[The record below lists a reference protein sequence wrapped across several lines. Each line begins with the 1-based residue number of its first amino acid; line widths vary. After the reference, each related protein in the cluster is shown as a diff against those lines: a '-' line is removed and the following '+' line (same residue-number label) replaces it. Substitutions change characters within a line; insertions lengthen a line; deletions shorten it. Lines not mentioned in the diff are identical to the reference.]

1 MSASTCYDVILLG
14 SGLPATVLALCLQR
28 LGYRC
33 CLLEAQAHPRFT
45 IGESS
50 TPIADQILL
59 DLGRDLQLPELSR
72 LGRWATARQ
81 IPGVTVG
88 CKQGFSY
95 CFHADTARG
104 DSGSARAAAA
114 IPQTTTK
121 AAVSPPGLLLVPASP
136 SRAAADSH
144 FLRSQVDHYLV
155 RCAQARGVEF
165 HSHTQVLSVQR
176 QADRWHLIVR
186 AQPPAAQEVIGE
198 LSARFL
204 IDASGPAGA
213 LAQVLTDDVPA
224 WGQPAPWSFD
234 TDSGSLYGHFVLP
247 IDWASVWRDWQLD
260 TQRFSFAP
268 QDAALHH
275 VTEDGWLW
283 HLAFDGDVVSLGWV
297 LPSTAWGQLNAESSA
312 AQRWEFWQQ
321 QLRRYPRLWDLYGQA
336 RLIAPTNGL
345 GFLPRQ
351 QRLSSAWG
359 GPGWLALPSAAGF
372 IDPLHSTG
380 LAHSLF
386 SVHKLVRTL
395 QRGRNW
401 DDDFVQDYTRRLRQE
416 VWCVDQ
422 LVAMA
427 YRSGGDPPK
436 WEAAT
441 MMYFAAAIACE
452 EWRDRSRR
460 GNSHKKAASDAD
472 MGPGGIDAAAYAQ
485 VPWGGP
491 DFLLADRTDWLD
503 RVVRGGQLLRRNT
516 PPPGGWLP
524 AMAQILGPW
533 NTVGLCDPQLGGIY
547 HYTVANKS

>member
-1 MSASTCYDVILLG
+1 
-14 SGLPATVLALCLQR
+14 
-28 LGYRC
+28 
-33 CLLEAQAHPRFT
+33 
-45 IGESS
+45 
-50 TPIADQILL
+50 
-59 DLGRDLQLPELSR
+59 
-72 LGRWATARQ
+72 
-81 IPGVTVG
+81 
-88 CKQGFSY
+88 
-95 CFHADTARG
+95 
-104 DSGSARAAAA
+104 
-114 IPQTTTK
+114 
-121 AAVSPPGLLLVPASP
+121 
-136 SRAAADSH
+136 
-144 FLRSQVDHYLV
+144 
-155 RCAQARGVEF
+155 
-165 HSHTQVLSVQR
+165 
-176 QADRWHLIVR
+176 
-186 AQPPAAQEVIGE
+186 
-198 LSARFL
+198 
-204 IDASGPAGA
+204 
-213 LAQVLTDDVPA
+213 
-224 WGQPAPWSFD
+224 
-234 TDSGSLYGHFVLP
+234 
-247 IDWASVWRDWQLD
+247 
-260 TQRFSFAP
+260 
-268 QDAALHH
+268 
-275 VTEDGWLW
+275 
-283 HLAFDGDVVSLGWV
+283 
-297 LPSTAWGQLNAESSA
+297 
-312 AQRWEFWQQ
+312 
-321 QLRRYPRLWDLYGQA
+321 
-336 RLIAPTNGL
+336 
-345 GFLPRQ
+345 
-351 QRLSSAWG
+351 
-359 GPGWLALPSAAGF
+359 LALPSAAGF

-533 NTVGLCDPQLGGIY
+533 NTVGLCDPQLAGIY